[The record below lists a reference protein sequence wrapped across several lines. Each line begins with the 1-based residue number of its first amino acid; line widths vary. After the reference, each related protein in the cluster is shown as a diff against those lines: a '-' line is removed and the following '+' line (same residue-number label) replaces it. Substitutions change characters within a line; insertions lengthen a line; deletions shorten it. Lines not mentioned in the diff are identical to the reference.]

1 MAVITMA
8 QSAQQQQQSPL
19 PAEGSAAEVAA
30 DVLHQALVLV
40 AYPTHP
46 IWDPH
51 TLELTPEFERAAQ
64 RIFRILDQDRD
75 GLLSADEFGQYQSS
89 AFEMRLTEEE
99 ITTFFAVR
107 VGEARG
113 WPTPRGHPC
122 CPRSQIHADEW
133 PEGMAVIGE
142 SDLRMN
148 EEGFIQMLKNYIMKV
163 NTCLMRH
170 TLEKTATLPSHHC
183 LLRGWPTTCG
193 RHSTLS
199 RIDGGTAVRLKRMVS
214 PRLMRVRV
222 ALASAHSGHTRSTDL
237 SLMRHP

>member
-1 MAVITMA
+1 MAVIAMTA
-8 QSAQQQQQSPL
+8 HKQQLQQSSPP
-19 PAEGSAAEVAA
+19 PAEGGAAEVAA

-99 ITTFFAVR
+99 IMTFFAVR

-113 WPTPRGHPC
+113 QLSRGHPC
-122 CPRSQIHADEW
+122 RPRSQIHADEW
-133 PEGMAVIGE
+133 PEGMAVVGE

-163 NTCLMRH
+163 YNVPPCDTQS
-170 TLEKTATLPSHHC
+170 EINATLPSHHC
-183 LLRGWPTTCG
+183 FIRGCPTTCG
-193 RHSTLS
+193 RHSMLS
-199 RIDGGTAVRLKRMVS
+199 RIDGGSAARLKLVS
-214 PRLMRVRV
+214 PRFMRVRCP
-222 ALASAHSGHTRSTDL
+222 G
-237 SLMRHP
+237 